1 MRELSHS
8 QAIQQLL
15 ERINQLRNGDCSG
28 PQMIVL
34 EGASGT
40 GKTWIVQQLYSK
52 LREEQGANSYWPD
65 LFDPGADFLRAR
77 KLLAPSLNDFY
88 WRANVLPKYGWWA
101 FNCAQLED
109 GSFFQLSDMLKH
121 QLVAHK
127 PALGAALKNDKG
139 ALQSFC
145 AEAKRFGV
153 DLLKEEGMD
162 ALQDLLGLPPFM
174 GLGVQAGKQI
184 MDASKER
191 RTQKTDQKVGF
202 DSGAIDQMVQSMVES
217 IEEIATKDVPAIVAI
232 EDLHLMPE
240 VFGKFLDRL
249 LFKEE
254 KTQDEKPI
262 RKPKKAPVLIVA
274 TAWKERISGGP
285 YSRWSLRTPSEVKE
299 IWAIGSPGKA
309 ALESVVERSLR
320 LFANRKS
327 SGLTQREKE
336 ALSRF
341 ASEAEIL
348 QNPLNLQLWLG
359 TDDVQYSIGRNYAEL
374 TYDKRLL
381 PREGDVARWFEQ
393 RWYQLPP
400 ATRRVLKYAA
410 VARFGKDTSHG
421 PFSRNIIEDLLSHN
435 PALSLDLPELDVI
448 SALDEACDSA
458 GWCLREA
465 TSQRYAEPALWE
477 TAKAIAEREVGPV
490 VGGDV
495 RAVVQFLIE
504 TWMRKKENWGAD
516 SEVSDGGI
524 SDSEF
529 LTISR
534 AYVELRR
541 DDIERLLDDDCSTI
555 ENADLLSVAA
565 WRMACNAL
573 LSKNSAMAL
582 KLSRVVR
589 VLCFSGEGRE
599 EVELK
604 AAAMEIASMLE
615 NRAVPAIEFVDNEVG
630 KLIESKS
637 FDGDERRKVLAQI
650 AEYLIEFDGRARF
663 VGKKLCERLIEETR
677 GLLHPEVY
685 FSFPWLPSVETA
697 TWKFYENQVIRSMKK
712 VEKADPED
720 KPAAIAA
727 VRNARRELVKLPSWY
742 NFTDYSQNLVTYLG
756 SCEEELDS
764 DDPELVDAYITYAE
778 FFEEFDP
785 EPALRAYKKAQPY
798 SNQSLPVKRLQAE
811 IEMMKFF
818 DCDELRSSFEFAL
831 HFFSQCGVELE
842 DPISTDPE
850 PVWEFEEPYVEN
862 GQLHV
867 TEPYEAWLWHKE
879 NGTLESFKSE
889 VRKWRD
895 QDEHWKKRHE
905 PVDSEAI
912 LSKLNLQI

>member
-1 MRELSHS
+1 MSELSHS

-15 ERINQLRNGDCSG
+15 ERIDQLRNGDWSG
-28 PQMIVL
+28 PRMIVL

-52 LREEQGANSYWPD
+52 LREEQGATSYWPD
-65 LFDPGADFLRAR
+65 LYEPGADFLRAR

-109 GSFFQLSDMLKH
+109 GSFFQLSDMLEH

-127 PALGAALKNDKG
+127 PALGAAIKNDKG

-174 GLGVQAGKQI
+174 GLGVKAGKEV
-184 MDASKER
+184 MNASEER
-191 RTQKTDQKVGF
+191 KAIKTDQQVGL
-202 DSGAIDQMVQSMVES
+202 DSGAIDHRVQLLVES
-217 IEEIATKDVPAIVAI
+217 IEEIATSEVPAIVAI

-249 LFKEE
+249 LFEE
-254 KTQDEKPI
+254 ESTQDEKPI
-262 RKPKKAPVLIVA
+262 RKPKKTPVLIVA
-274 TAWKERISGGP
+274 TAWKERVSGGP

-410 VARFGKDTSHG
+410 VARFGQGTSHG
-421 PFSRNIIEDLLSHN
+421 PFSRSIIEDLLSHN
-435 PALSLDLPELDVI
+435 PALSLDSPDLDVI

-465 TSQRYAEPALWE
+465 ASQRYAEPALWE
-477 TAKAIAEREVGPV
+477 TAKAVAEREVGPV

-495 RAVVQFLIE
+495 RDVVQFLIE
-504 TWMRKKENWGAD
+504 TWMRKKENRSAD
-516 SEVSDGGI
+516 SEVPDGGI

-529 LTISR
+529 LTVSR
-534 AYVELRR
+534 AYVALRR
-541 DDIERLLDDDCSTI
+541 DDIERSLDDDCSAI

-604 AAAMEIASMLE
+604 AAAMEIASTLE
-615 NRAVPAIEFVDNEVG
+615 YRAEPAIGFVDNEVK
-630 KLIESKS
+630 KLSESKS
-637 FDGDERRKVLAQI
+637 INGDERRKVLAQI
-650 AEYLIEFDGRARF
+650 AEYSIGLDGRARF
-663 VGKKLCERLIEETR
+663 VGKKLCEKLIEETK
-677 GLLHPEVY
+677 GLSHPEVY
-685 FSFPWLPSVETA
+685 LSFPWLPSVETA
-697 TWKFYENQVIRSMKK
+697 TWKFYENEVIRGLKK
-712 VEKADPED
+712 AEKADPEG

-742 NFTDYSQNLVTYLG
+742 NFSAYSQNLVTYLG

-764 DDPELVDAYITYAE
+764 DDPELVEAYITYAE

-785 EPALRAYKKAQPY
+785 ELALRAYKKAQPY
-798 SNQSLPVKRLQAE
+798 SNQPLPVKRLQAE
-811 IEMMKFF
+811 VEMMKFF
-818 DCDELRSSFEFAL
+818 DCEELRSPFEYAH
-831 HFFSQCGVELE
+831 HFFPKCGVDLDE
-842 DPISTDPE
+842 PISTDPE
-850 PVWEFEEPYVEN
+850 PVWEFDEPNFEN
-862 GQLHV
+862 ERLQV
-867 TEPYEAWLWHKE
+867 TQPYEAWLWHKE
-879 NGTLESFKSE
+879 NGTLESFKSK
-889 VRKWRD
+889 VRKCRE
-895 QDEHWKKRHE
+895 QDEELK
-905 PVDSEAI
+905 
-912 LSKLNLQI
+912 